1 MMTNP
6 GMGRI
11 ERQAMK
17 EALIVDDSRALRG
30 ILSKMLGRHG
40 FTVFQAENGKEA
52 LKSLEGE
59 ARKVELLCL
68 DYNMP
73 EMNGL
78 EFLNAMRKMPEFQN
92 LPVLMI
98 TTETHLEFISKAIAA
113 GSNEYVMKPFTED
126 MVLDKLRMLGLV
138 ADELS

>member
-1 MMTNP
+1 M
-6 GMGRI
+6 
-11 ERQAMK
+11 

-30 ILSKMLGRHG
+30 ILGKMLMRQG
-40 FTVFQAENGKEA
+40 FTVFQAENGVQA

-59 ARKVELLCL
+59 AHGVGLLCL

-78 EFLNAMRKMPEFQN
+78 EFLKRMREIPAFHDT
-92 LPVLMI
+92 PVLMI

-126 MVLDKLRMLGLV
+126 MVVDKLRMLGLIPE
-138 ADELS
+138 AEAAW

>member
-1 MMTNP
+1 M
-6 GMGRI
+6 I
-11 ERQAMK
+11 

-30 ILSKMLGRHG
+30 ILGKMLSRHG
-40 FTVFQAENGKEA
+40 FTVFQAENGKQA

-59 ARKVELLCL
+59 ARAAKLVCL

-78 EFLNAMRKMPEFQN
+78 EFLTCMRQMPEFKD

-98 TTETHLEFISKAIAA
+98 TTETHLEFVSKAIAA

-126 MVLDKLRMLGLV
+126 MVVDKLRMLGFLP
-138 ADELS
+138 EEPS

>member
-1 MMTNP
+1 M
-6 GMGRI
+6 
-11 ERQAMK
+11 

-30 ILSKMLGRHG
+30 ILGKMLMRQG
-40 FTVFQAENGKEA
+40 FTVFQAENGVQA

-59 ARKVELLCL
+59 AHGVGLLCL

-78 EFLNAMRKMPEFQN
+78 EFLKRMREIPEFHDT
-92 LPVLMI
+92 PVLMI

-126 MVLDKLRMLGLV
+126 MVVDKLRMLGLIPE
-138 ADELS
+138 AEAAW

>member
-1 MMTNP
+1 MM
-6 GMGRI
+6 
-11 ERQAMK
+11 

-30 ILSKMLGRHG
+30 ILGKMLTRHG
-40 FTVFQAENGKEA
+40 FTVFQAENGKQA

-59 ARKVELLCL
+59 ARAAKLVCL

-78 EFLNAMRKMPEFQN
+78 EFLTRMRQIPEFQD

-98 TTETHLEFISKAIAA
+98 TTETHLEFVSKAIAA

-126 MVLDKLRMLGLV
+126 MVVDKLRMLGFLP
-138 ADELS
+138 EEPS

>member
-1 MMTNP
+1 M
-6 GMGRI
+6 
-11 ERQAMK
+11 

-30 ILSKMLGRHG
+30 ILGKMLMRQG
-40 FTVFQAENGKEA
+40 FTVFQAENGVQA

-59 ARKVELLCL
+59 AHGVGLLCL

-78 EFLNAMRKMPEFQN
+78 EFLKRMREIPKFHDT
-92 LPVLMI
+92 PVLMI

-126 MVLDKLRMLGLV
+126 MVVDKLRMLGLIPE
-138 ADELS
+138 AEAAW

>member
-1 MMTNP
+1 MM
-6 GMGRI
+6 
-11 ERQAMK
+11 

-30 ILSKMLGRHG
+30 ILGKMLSRHG
-40 FTVFQAENGKEA
+40 FTIFQAENGKQA

-59 ARKVELLCL
+59 ARAVKLVCL

-78 EFLNAMRKMPEFQN
+78 EFLTRMRQIPEFQD

-126 MVLDKLRMLGLV
+126 IVVDKLRMLGFLP
-138 ADELS
+138 DELSGI

>member
-1 MMTNP
+1 MM
-6 GMGRI
+6 
-11 ERQAMK
+11 

-30 ILSKMLGRHG
+30 ILGKMLSRHG
-40 FTVFQAENGKEA
+40 FTVFQAENGKQA

-59 ARKVELLCL
+59 ARAAKLVCL

-78 EFLNAMRKMPEFQN
+78 EFLTCMRQIPEFKD

-98 TTETHLEFISKAIAA
+98 TTETHLEFVSKAIAA

-126 MVLDKLRMLGLV
+126 MVVDKLRMLGFLP
-138 ADELS
+138 EEPS